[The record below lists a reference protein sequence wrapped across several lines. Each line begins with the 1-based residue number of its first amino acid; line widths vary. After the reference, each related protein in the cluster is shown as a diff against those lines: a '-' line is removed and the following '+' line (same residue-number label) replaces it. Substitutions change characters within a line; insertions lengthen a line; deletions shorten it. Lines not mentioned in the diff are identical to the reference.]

1 MSLGHIPSVVPHT
14 CFAVA
19 GSASLG
25 RRQAASGSGW
35 LPFGVCWFPLAV
47 CGCQNRGAVGLQEP
61 FQHESLLID
70 RKEHKLTK
78 AEKKAAK
85 KSYEEEKRASVPY
98 TRPSYAQYYPASD
111 QSLTSIPAFSQRN
124 W

>member
-1 MSLGHIPSVVPHT
+1 MPWPALPAWEGD
-14 CFAVA
+14 
-19 GSASLG
+19 GL
-25 RRQAASGSGW
+25 RREPA
-35 LPFGVCWFPLAV
+35 LPLGVCWFPLV
-47 CGCQNRGAVGLQEP
+47 VRGCQNRGAVGLQEP

>member
-1 MSLGHIPSVVPHT
+1 MLCHAQLCLQLPSPLPP
-14 CFAVA
+14 AWDGDSADA
-19 GSASLG
+19 GTA
-25 RRQAASGSGW
+25 W
-35 LPFGVCWFPLAV
+35 LPFEARWFPLVV
-47 CGCQNRGAVGLQEP
+47 CWCQNLGAVGLQEP